1 MDHNPYSPPAA
12 SVADVVSAG
21 TLYSPQQ
28 IFAASFLG
36 SPIAAAWFIHR
47 NFKTL
52 NTESRGLRTLW
63 LGLAAT
69 IALLVVAFYLPKH
82 FPNALLPLA
91 YSFAIYQYAS
101 FLFKASYQQ
110 HLAAGGRE
118 GSWWRVI
125 GVSVLALLTLMG
137 VLFVIALAAPGLFPD
152 E

>member
-12 SVADVVSAG
+12 SVADVVRAG

-52 NTESRGLRTLW
+52 NTESRGLRALW

-69 IALLVVAFYLPKH
+69 ITLLVVAFYLPKH

-101 FLFKASYQQ
+101 SLFKTSYQQ

-125 GVSVLALLTLMG
+125 GVSVLALLTLTG

>member
-21 TLYSPQQ
+21 TLYSPRQ

-36 SPIAAAWFIHR
+36 SPIAAAWLVHR
-47 NFKTL
+47 NFKVL
-52 NTESRGLRTLW
+52 KPESRSLRTVW

-69 IALLVVAFYLPKH
+69 VAVFVAAFYLPKH

-101 FLFKASYQQ
+101 FLFKTSYQQ
-110 HLAAGGRE
+110 HLAAGGRA

-125 GVSVLALLTLMG
+125 GVSLLALLILMG
-137 VLFVIALAAPGLFPD
+137 VLLMIAFAAPGLFPN